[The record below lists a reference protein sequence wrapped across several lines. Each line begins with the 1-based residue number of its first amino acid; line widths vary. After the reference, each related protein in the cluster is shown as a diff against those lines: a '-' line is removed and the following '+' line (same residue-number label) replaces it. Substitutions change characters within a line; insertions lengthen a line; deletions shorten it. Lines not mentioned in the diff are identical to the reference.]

1 MTWSLLP
8 DSLRKAP
15 LSLLAVVAVTLAVLA
30 LLGMAGRWLER
41 RRQRDMRQKFRHGR
55 PGFHDSRGEGRH
67 VPRRVLPANLPVW
80 ITLTEPDRLGQKARV
95 LDLSAGGMAIEP
107 DFPLKML
114 PPGTELASVLFEA
127 PTASLVIRRART
139 VRLEHEIKHRR
150 LALQIVEIEADQQ
163 EVLDRFMAR
172 LGQGG

>member
-8 DSLRKAP
+8 TTLRKPP
-15 LSLLAVVAVTLAVLA
+15 LSLLAVMIIVLIVLV
-30 LLGMAGRWLER
+30 LLGGAGRWLER
-41 RRQRDMRQKFRHGR
+41 RRRRDMQRKFRHGR
-55 PGFHDSRGEGRH
+55 PGFHDFRSEGRH
-67 VPRRVLPANLPVW
+67 VPRRMLPADSPAW

-95 LDLSAGGMAIEP
+95 IDLSQGGMAIEP